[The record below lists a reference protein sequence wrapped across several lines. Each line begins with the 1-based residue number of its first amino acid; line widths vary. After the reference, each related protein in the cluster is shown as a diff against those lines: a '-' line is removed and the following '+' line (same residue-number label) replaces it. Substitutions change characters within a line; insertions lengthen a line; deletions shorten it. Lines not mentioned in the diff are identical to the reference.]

1 MTMSDRELV
10 ELFHDVAR
18 VSHQREVRNNDTLAH
33 GSGQSRCLLTLSG
46 LGPVSQRRLAA
57 ILDIRSASLSEL
69 LGKMEARGWVSR
81 TPHPEDGR
89 TYMVALTEEGKAEAM
104 RRRSVGNGASGELL
118 AALTESQRKQFG
130 EILATIKRHYQEL
143 DQSDAH
149 RAGLR

>member
-1 MTMSDRELV
+1 MSDRELV

-18 VSHQREVRNNDTLAH
+18 VSHQREVRNNDALAR

-69 LGKMEARGWVSR
+69 LGKMEARGWIAR

-89 TYMVALTEEGKAEAM
+89 TYMVALTEGGKAEAL
-104 RRRSVGNGASGELL
+104 RRRSSGNDASVELL
-118 AALTESQRKQFG
+118 AALDENQRMQFE
-130 EILATIKRHYQEL
+130 EILSAIKRHYQEL
-143 DQSDAH
+143 DQN
-149 RAGLR
+149 R

>member
-1 MTMSDRELV
+1 MDDRELV

-18 VSHQREVRNNDTLAH
+18 ISHQREVRNNDALAH

-57 ILDIRSASLSEL
+57 ILGIRSASLSEL
-69 LGKMEARGWVSR
+69 LGKMETRGWIVR

-104 RRRSVGNGASGELL
+104 RRRSADNGASGELL
-118 AALTESQRKQFG
+118 AALTKPQREQFG
-130 EILATIKRHYQEL
+130 EILAAIKRHYQEL
-143 DQSDAH
+143 DRHDH
-149 RAGLR
+149 

>member
-1 MTMSDRELV
+1 MDERELV

-18 VSHQREVRNNDTLAH
+18 ISHQREVRHNDALSR

-57 ILDIRSASLSEL
+57 ILGIRSASLSEL
-69 LGKMEARGWVSR
+69 LGKMGMRGWITR

-104 RRRSVGNGASGELL
+104 RRRSAGNGASGELL
-118 AALTESQRKQFG
+118 AALDEDQREQFG
-130 EILATIKRHYQEL
+130 EILTAIKCHYQEL
-143 DQSDAH
+143 D
-149 RAGLR
+149 RRER